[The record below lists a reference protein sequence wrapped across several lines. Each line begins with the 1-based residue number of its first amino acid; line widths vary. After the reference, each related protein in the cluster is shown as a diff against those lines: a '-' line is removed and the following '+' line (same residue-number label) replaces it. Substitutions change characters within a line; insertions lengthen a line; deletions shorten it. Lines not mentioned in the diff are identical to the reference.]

1 MVIEA
6 VVRVVSASQGELVT
20 SAYFDLKLEKELA
33 PLKSEL
39 LLIKWMMG
47 VLIGIAVANF
57 AKQFF

>member
-1 MVIEA
+1 M
-6 VVRVVSASQGELVT
+6 RVVSASQGELVT

>member
-1 MVIEA
+1 MVIGA
-6 VVRVVSASQGELVT
+6 VVRVVAASQGELVT